1 MEPPDSPISNILLP
15 TKRFENYKRSFNNQH
30 RTLIE
35 QHNFEGSITENTI
48 SSTTTFIKTFI

>member
-1 MEPPDSPISNILLP
+1 MEPPSPPISNILLP

-35 QHNFEGSITENTI
+35 QHNFEGSITENFN
-48 SSTTTFIKTFI
+48 FINNNVY